1 MILYR
6 LHTQNKNCKWLEQII
21 SEHFAGFSIQEQIG
35 YWQGQKEKSLC
46 IEIMTERKSAP
57 IRIQEIV
64 KKICGYNKQKC
75 VLIQR
80 IVLDG
85 FLFSTGGGTI

>member
-1 MILYR
+1 MILFR
-6 LHTQNKNCKWLEQII
+6 LHTQNKNKKWLERII
-21 SEHFAGFSIQEQIG
+21 AEHFDGFSIQEQTG

-57 IRIQEIV
+57 ICIQKIV
-64 KKICGYNKQKC
+64 KEICGYNKQEC

-80 IVLDG
+80 IVLGG
-85 FLFSTGGGTI
+85 FLFSTGGGTL